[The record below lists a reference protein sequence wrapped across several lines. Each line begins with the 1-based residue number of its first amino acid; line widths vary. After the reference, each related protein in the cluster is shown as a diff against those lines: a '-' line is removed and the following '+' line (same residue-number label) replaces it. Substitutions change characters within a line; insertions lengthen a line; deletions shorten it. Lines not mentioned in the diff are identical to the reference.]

1 MTDPASRTA
10 PATPAGAT
18 SPAPAR
24 TPTARTPTPATVRE
38 VLRAERQT
46 TLARIGALAGELDD
60 IVTASAGSNIDD
72 EHDPEGSTIAF
83 ERAQIATLLREARA
97 YLGELDRAAARL
109 EAGDYWACE
118 RCGGP
123 IAEERLAAR
132 PASRTCVGCADRPRV
147 TTA

>member
-1 MTDPASRTA
+1 MTDPASRT
-10 PATPAGAT
+10 PA
-18 SPAPAR
+18 
-24 TPTARTPTPATVRE
+24 TARTPAASATASATTVRE

-46 TLARIGALAGELDD
+46 TLARIGALTGELDD

-97 YLGELDRAAARL
+97 YLGELDRASARL
-109 EAGDYWACE
+109 EAGGYWACE

-132 PASRTCVGCADRPRV
+132 PAARTCVGCASRPRV
-147 TTA
+147 ARA

>member
-10 PATPAGAT
+10 TAAATARTAT
-18 SPAPAR
+18 PAR
-24 TPTARTPTPATVRE
+24 TPTTATTPTATVRE
-38 VLRAERQT
+38 VLRAERQA

-97 YLGELDRAAARL
+97 YLRELDRASARL
-109 EAGDYWACE
+109 EAGGYWACE

-132 PASRTCVGCADRPRV
+132 PAARTCVGCAGRPRV
-147 TTA
+147 ARA

>member
-10 PATPAGAT
+10 TAAATARTAT
-18 SPAPAR
+18 PAR
-24 TPTARTPTPATVRE
+24 TPTTATTPTATVRE
-38 VLRAERQT
+38 VLRAERQA

-97 YLGELDRAAARL
+97 YLRELDRASARL
-109 EAGDYWACE
+109 EAGGYWACE

-132 PASRTCVGCADRPRV
+132 PAARTCVGCANRPRV
-147 TTA
+147 ARA

>member
-10 PATPAGAT
+10 PATPAPAT
-18 SPAPAR
+18 PAPA
-24 TPTARTPTPATVRE
+24 TPTIATPTPITTVRE
-38 VLRAERQT
+38 VLRAERQA

-97 YLGELDRAAARL
+97 YLRELDRASARL
-109 EAGDYWACE
+109 EAGGYWACE

-123 IAEERLAAR
+123 IAEERLATR
-132 PASRTCVGCADRPRV
+132 PAARTCVGCANRPRV
-147 TTA
+147 ARA

>member
-10 PATPAGAT
+10 TAAATARTAT
-18 SPAPAR
+18 PAR
-24 TPTARTPTPATVRE
+24 TPTTATTPTPTVRE
-38 VLRAERQT
+38 VQRAERQA

-97 YLGELDRAAARL
+97 YLRELDRASARL
-109 EAGDYWACE
+109 EAGGYWACE

-132 PASRTCVGCADRPRV
+132 PAARTCVGCASRPRF
-147 TTA
+147 ARA